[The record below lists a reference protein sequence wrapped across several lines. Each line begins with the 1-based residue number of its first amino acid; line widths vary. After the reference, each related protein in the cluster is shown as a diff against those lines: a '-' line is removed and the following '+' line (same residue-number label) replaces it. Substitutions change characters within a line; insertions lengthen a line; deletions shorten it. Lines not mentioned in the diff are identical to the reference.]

1 MRDSLPDLSDPEQVR
16 AALGDPI
23 GPSSWFLIDQDRID
37 CFGRNTDD
45 VADFHMNPDWARRHS
60 PFGQTVAYG
69 FQTLSMMT
77 AMMNESMPR
86 GSREIYK
93 LNYGFDRVRLIAP
106 VPSGARIRGGGHFAD
121 IRIRDE
127 DSHLITVDMKVEV
140 EGVEQPAVIAKWL
153 FMVANAPHVVGARKL
168 SGADR

>member
-1 MRDSLPDLSDPEQVR
+1 MRDSFPDLSEPEHIK
-16 AALGDPI
+16 AALGEQI
-23 GPSSWFLIDQDRID
+23 GPSSWFLIDQDKID

-45 VADFHMNPDWARRHS
+45 VADFHMNPEWASDHS

-106 VPSGARIRGGGHFAD
+106 VPSGARIRGCGQFAD
-121 IRIRDE
+121 VRIRD
-127 DSHLITVDMKVEV
+127 DSSHVITVDMKVEV
-140 EGVEQPAVIAKWL
+140 EGVEQPAVVAKWL
-153 FMVANAPHVVGARKL
+153 FMVANAPHFVGKQKRAK
-168 SGADR
+168 ADQ